1 MLIDYKALSKY
12 LKSQRGGSATSNTKT
27 NNNLQ
32 HRIALYKSVAK
43 ILLNVSTYECL
54 EKARDKKYKIKDI
67 INLDKTIG
75 SKSNYGLIF
84 LSNIVDKSRKF
95 LMVSK
100 VMKYDEYNDNE
111 IYIMKLITEEILL
124 KQKSKHFVF
133 LYKFFICEK
142 PIYPSNK
149 RLLSINELATGD
161 IKTLF
166 GNKIIL
172 SNDELMMNMFFQTF
186 ISIAT
191 FQNLLSYV
199 HKDTH
204 YGNFLYQENYETGY
218 YHYIFNKKSFY
229 LKACEYNIMIYDF
242 GFSQHIEHHGKLLKR
257 NNNIALD
264 YLRIT
269 NAYLSKKYGWGEYE
283 DLPKEQFNNNILRII
298 NILEHVSYTD
308 EKDYFHKILS
318 QVFIPYA
325 PQGMFLTTRPA
336 KVINKKPFNI
346 D

>member
-1 MLIDYKALSKY
+1 MLIDYKSLSKY
-12 LKSQRGGSATSNTKT
+12 LKSQRGGSVSSNTNT

-32 HRIALYKSVAK
+32 HRIALYKSVSK
-43 ILLNVSTYECL
+43 ILLNVSNYECL
-54 EKARDKKYKIKDI
+54 EKIRDKKYKIKDI
-67 INLDKTIG
+67 INLDKKIG
-75 SKSNYGLIF
+75 SKSNYGIIF
-84 LSNIVDKSRKF
+84 LSNIVNKSHKF

-100 VMKYDEYNDNE
+100 VMKYDEYNNNE
-111 IYIMKLITEEILL
+111 VYIMKLITENILL
-124 KQKSKHFVF
+124 KKKSKHFVF

-142 PIYPSNK
+142 PTYPPNS

-166 GNKIIL
+166 ENKIIL
-172 SNDELMMNMFFQTF
+172 SNEELMMNMFFQTF

-191 FQNLLSYV
+191 FQNLLKYV

-218 YHYIFNKKSFY
+218 YHYKFNKKSFY

-242 GFSQHIEHHGKLLKR
+242 GFSQHIEHHSKLLRR

-269 NAYLSKKYGWGEYE
+269 NAYLNKKYGWGEYN

-298 NILEHVSYTD
+298 NILDNITYTN
-308 EKDYFHKILS
+308 EKDYFNNILS

-325 PQGMFLTTRPA
+325 PQGMFLTTRPSN
-336 KVINKKPFNI
+336 VINTKPFNI